1 MNDLDSHT
9 QAHMFTIVQP
19 LDKKGRGRQG
29 HQMDVYKKE
38 KRREEGKLGRTLC
51 RCFHLP
57 RSFALQMAWFK
68 PTFGSFWFIDP
79 VLLTIAS

>member
-9 QAHMFTIVQP
+9 QAHMFTIMQP

-38 KRREEGKLGRTLC
+38 KRSRMQKGSWDR
-51 RCFHLP
+51 H
-57 RSFALQMAWFK
+57 FADIF
-68 PTFGSFWFIDP
+68 TFLE
-79 VLLTIAS
+79 VLLYKWLGSNQLLDLSGLLILFY